1 MRVMVMRMRKWSAS
15 KKMKLRHMRVSRRV
29 SSYRIF
35 MIALVLFCVMTV
47 FGAIILSEAI
57 KPTLMELA
65 LTEAEQAVIYAVNY
79 GLSDRTLKEMRHDVD
94 FSKENILV
102 NENRF
107 MHKTFDKDSEPQL
120 ITFNGLAIQQF
131 IAHRTGKI
139 QHFLRLIENGK
150 LSINHDGDSIIKFNK
165 KPVGISTQV
174 PIGSV
179 TGVTLLNNL
188 GPNIPIHFEVMNNV
202 ETKLQQKIDRVG
214 INSSHIQLSV
224 QVRVKIK
231 VVMPF
236 MTKATWIDHPFPIV
250 EETVKGKI
258 PKKLSK

>member
-1 MRVMVMRMRKWSAS
+1 VT
-15 KKMKLRHMRVSRRV
+15 L
-29 SSYRIF
+29 
-35 MIALVLFCVMTV
+35 
-47 FGAIILSEAI
+47 FGAIILSEVI
-57 KPTLMELA
+57 KPKLMELA
-65 LTEAEQAVIYAVNY
+65 QTEAEQAVIYAVNY

-107 MHKTFDKDSEPQL
+107 MHKTFDKDERPQI
-120 ITFNGLAIQQF
+120 ITFNGLEIQQF
-131 IAHRTGKI
+131 IIRRTEKI
-139 QHFLRLIENGK
+139 QHFLRLIEDGK
-150 LSINHDGDSIIKFNK
+150 ISINHDEDSIIKFNR

-202 ETKLQQKIDRVG
+202 ETKLKQKIDRVG
-214 INSSHIQLSV
+214 INSSHIRLSV

-236 MTKATWIDHPFPIV
+236 MTKATWINHPFPIV
-250 EETVKGKI
+250 EETVRGKI
-258 PKKLSK
+258 PKKYRNK